1 MVTRNGVG
9 RINEPVKLLD
19 EAQYE
24 VKHGLMKYKAFKE
37 DEQAMKDFI
46 ASSKDTWYPLHTDKG
61 WFAASSIVTSLCR
74 EAVEKASAY
83 YKLNVPL
90 GIDPQFGIDWASC
103 H

>member
-9 RINEPVKLLD
+9 RINDSVKLVD

-24 VKHGLMKYKAFKE
+24 VKHGLVKYKKFNTEEDADKFQKE
-37 DEQAMKDFI
+37 NDGWYKFHTEKGIFC
-46 ASSKDTWYPLHTDKG
+46 ASSVVVGISKKAVDK
-61 WFAASSIVTSLCR
+61 TS
-74 EAVEKASAY
+74 EY

-90 GIDPQFGIDWASC
+90 GIDPQFGTNWKTC

>member
-9 RINEPVKLLD
+9 RINAPVKLLD

-24 VKHGLMKYKAFKE
+24 VKHGLIKYKSFKQ

-46 ASSKDTWYPLHTDKG
+46 ASTKDTWYPLHTDKG

-74 EAVEKASAY
+74 EAVEKAAAY
-83 YKLNVPL
+83 YKLNVQL